1 MIWEMKYYIFSLAHK
16 HALFS
21 QGEKKNI
28 FVLRKKADIFMI
40 LITDI
45 LHSYDEPKGAL
56 FHPAGS
62 LQLAQTISPLCE

>member
-1 MIWEMKYYIFSLAHK
+1 
-16 HALFS
+16 
-21 QGEKKNI
+21 
-28 FVLRKKADIFMI
+28 MI